1 MDNRNM
7 IAPLVRPYITYEDL
21 CLLPS
26 DGNRYELFD
35 GEAYVSP
42 SPSHQ
47 HQDLVLS
54 LAIDFKQAIQDR
66 SRVFVAPLDVV
77 LDRATAVQPDL
88 VLVLERNLGILQG
101 VIRGVP
107 DLVVEVLS
115 ASTAA
120 MDRGLKM
127 ETYARYEVGE
137 YWIVDGD
144 RATVE
149 IYRLDA
155 EAGAYRLSATC
166 RSGDQARTPLLP
178 LLSVDIAALFVA

>member
-1 MDNRNM
+1 ML
-7 IAPLVRPYITYEDL
+7 APLVRPYITYDDL

-42 SPSHQ
+42 SPTHDHQ
-47 HQDLVLS
+47 ELVLR
-54 LAIDFKQAIQDR
+54 LAIDFRQAIQGR

-77 LDRATAVQPDL
+77 LDRATAMQPDL
-88 VLVLERNLGILQG
+88 VLVLEGNLGILQG

-115 ASTAA
+115 SSTEA

-127 ETYARYEVGE
+127 ETYARYGVGE
-137 YWIVDGD
+137 YWIVDGS
-144 RATVE
+144 RSAVE

-155 EAGAYRLSATC
+155 DVGAYRRIATC
-166 RSGDQARTPLLP
+166 RSGDRGTTPLLP
-178 LLSVDIAALFVA
+178 RLSLDVTALFAP

>member
-1 MDNRNM
+1 MLS
-7 IAPLVRPYITYEDL
+7 PLVRPYITYDDL

-42 SPSHQ
+42 SPFHEHQ
-47 HQDLVLS
+47 ELVLR
-54 LAIDFKQAIQDR
+54 LAIEFRQAIQDR

-88 VLVLERNLGILQG
+88 VLVCEENLGILQG

-115 ASTAA
+115 PSTEA

-127 ETYARYEVGE
+127 ETYARHGIGE
-137 YWIVDGD
+137 YWIVDGG
-144 RATVE
+144 RSAVE

-155 EAGAYRLSATC
+155 AAGVYRLVGTGRPGDRAT
-166 RSGDQARTPLLP
+166 SPLLP
-178 LLSVDIAALFVA
+178 GLAVNIAALFAA